1 MSRYKNTKTQ
11 IKKFMVGIVEYY
23 KNWGNILTLCYI
35 IVNVFVNI
43 VYSTAITIELNERL
57 SVLARRA
64 I

>member
-1 MSRYKNTKTQ
+1 MYGRDGRILQKLGKL
-11 IKKFMVGIVEYY
+11 
-23 KNWGNILTLCYI
+23 LTLCYI

>member
-1 MSRYKNTKTQ
+1 MEG
-11 IKKFMVGIVEYY
+11 MVEYY